1 MIAKFSAYV
10 GLLALLVLS
19 SVPHG
24 WAADDYVDYQPTSSR
39 TPLFRLFFDQADFGY
54 EVNRTTASDRFV
66 FEREQVRGGDGRL
79 TADGTTLA
87 DKTGFVFG
95 DAYPFDKIT
104 DISVARSG
112 RYTTLSFYSTTE
124 ADTRYGSRRR
134 GNVFNPY
141 ENIIVPDGEF
151 IRGTV
156 FSITGDIEVYG
167 EVNRDVVA
175 LLGDVF
181 IGPDAVVRGDV
192 VAMNGRIDLAGDA
205 SVYGDIISGTDSRLG
220 RRHRYSR
227 FRNSYNEYL
236 EIDASF
242 ANYDRVDGLS
252 LGLKCTFSDPDSL
265 LPRAWVGGGY
275 AFESERWRY
284 ALGLEQAVL
293 RHPSVSIGGEAYRRL
308 ASDDNWIMSAE
319 ENSAFALFFRE
330 DFLDYYEAEGAR
342 AYLRFLPMKK
352 LQFEAGYRY
361 EETKW
366 LDAERDLWAV
376 FGGDKFDY
384 NFNSVPEQARAQGIA
399 EIDSGVMA
407 TIYTD
412 LTYETRNPDEPFY
425 RSGWSA
431 KIQSEWS
438 KPDLESSFDYRRYKL
453 SLTRH
458 QRLNRRLMVIMKATY
473 GGSDGYLPIHRR
485 FYLGGVGSIH
495 GYDHKEFSGR
505 YFWMTNLEYRFNFPH
520 SELAAAVLWDA
531 GQTAET
537 SDFAGS
543 EVKNSLGIAFY
554 LGTDLKIGLAKR
566 LDGAED
572 DKPRFFA
579 RIGFDL

>member
-1 MIAKFSAYV
+1 MIAKFRTYV
-10 GLLALLVLS
+10 GLFALLAIILAPCGS
-19 SVPHG
+19 
-24 WAADDYVDYQPTSSR
+24 AADEYVDYQPTNNR
-39 TPLFRLFFDQADFGY
+39 TPLFQLFFDRADFGY
-54 EVNRTTASDRFV
+54 EVKRPDAADRFV
-66 FEREQVRGGDGRL
+66 FAREQVRGSDGRL
-79 TADGTTLA
+79 VADGTALT

-95 DAYPFDKIT
+95 DGYPFDVIT

-112 RYTTLSFYSTTE
+112 GYTTLNFYATSD

-141 ENIIVPDGEF
+141 EDIVVPEGEF
-151 IRGTV
+151 IRGTL

-167 EVNRDVVA
+167 EVNRNVVA
-175 LLGDVF
+175 LLGDIF

-205 SVYGDIISGTDSRLG
+205 SVYGEVISGADSRLG

-236 EIDASF
+236 EIDGSF
-242 ANYDRVDGLS
+242 TGYNRVDGLS
-252 LGLKCTFSDPDSL
+252 LGLQANFSDPDSL
-265 LPRAWVGGGY
+265 LPRAWAGGAY

-284 ALGLEQAVL
+284 AFGLEQAVL
-293 RHPSVSIGGEAYRRL
+293 RHPAISIGGEAFRRL
-308 ASDDNWIMSAE
+308 ESDDNWIMSNAE
-319 ENSAFALFFRE
+319 NTAFALLFRE

-342 AYLRFLPMKK
+342 AYLRILPVKK
-352 LQFEAGYRY
+352 LEAEIGYRY

-384 NFNSVPEQARAQGIA
+384 NFNAVPEQARPQGIT
-399 EIDSGVMA
+399 EIDTGASA
-407 TIYTD
+407 TVYTG
-412 LTYETRNPDEPFY
+412 LTYETRNADEPFY

-431 KIQSEWS
+431 RIQSEWS
-438 KPDLESSFDYRRYKL
+438 KPDLESSFDYTRYKL

-458 QRLNRRLMVIMKATY
+458 QRLNRRLMVLMKATY
-473 GGSDGYLPIHRR
+473 GGSDGYLPMHRR

-520 SELAAAVLWDA
+520 SDLAAAVLWDA

-579 RIGFDL
+579 RFGFEL